1 MKRII
6 MFLKDVFRS
15 MYNSYRDCMKIY
27 GEALSNSR
35 GLAGI

>member
-6 MFLKDVFRS
+6 MFLKNLWHNMF
-15 MYNSYRDCMKIY
+15 NSYRECMKIY
-27 GEALSNSR
+27 GEALCNSR